1 MAYFGSVKLTIILV
15 KFTTKNN
22 YNISSKISINTMTG
36 NMKFKLTFF
45 TFIAFCTITMAQGG
59 AKFKVVLDPG
69 HGGKDYGAIYHDF
82 IEKNIA
88 LNVALKVGKLLDRD
102 SSVDVIFTRKTD
114 VFIPL
119 DERPE
124 IANKAKANVFVSI
137 HCNGEAKK
145 TAFGTE
151 TFIFDSTKSA
161 SNLEV
166 AKKENDVINLEKD
179 NKIKYGGFDPSKPE
193 TIVGIGILQEA
204 YRDQSIDLASRV
216 EENFTDDLKRNKRG
230 VKRAPFWVL
239 HKTAMPS
246 ILIEL
251 GFLSYKP
258 EGEYLNSE
266 SGQDELAEAIAK
278 AIIGYKKEY
287 FGGSSYEP
295 SNNEPVV
302 KTPSKAKDD
311 DKPVKSTAAE
321 PATPSKSVIF
331 KVQIAASGKTLELV
345 PSNFNGL
352 KNITKDASTSVIKYY
367 YGETG
372 EYTDAK
378 QLLKEARDK
387 GYSSAFIVPFKD
399 GKRIKIEEA
408 LKKD

>member
-1 MAYFGSVKLTIILV
+1 MRVDMKL
-15 KFTTKNN
+15 
-22 YNISSKISINTMTG
+22 
-36 NMKFKLTFF
+36 KLAFF
-45 TFIAFCTITMAQGG
+45 TFIAFCSLTSAQNGS
-59 AKFKVVLDPG
+59 KFKVVLDPG

-88 LNVALKVGKLLDRD
+88 LNVALKVGKILEKDQ
-102 SSVDVIFTRKTD
+102 SVDVVFTRKTD
-114 VFIPL
+114 VFIEL
-119 DERPE
+119 AERPE
-124 IANKAKANVFVSI
+124 IANKAKANIFVSI

-145 TAFGTE
+145 VAFETE

-166 AKKENDVINLEKD
+166 AKKENEVINLEKD
-179 NKIKYGGFDPSKPE
+179 HKVKYAGFNPDSPE
-193 TIVGIGILQEA
+193 SIVGITIQQEA
-204 YRDQSIDLASRV
+204 YRDQSIDLASRI
-216 EENFTDDLKRNKRG
+216 EENFTDDLKRKKRG

-258 EGEYLNSE
+258 EGEYLNSD

-278 AIIGYKKEY
+278 AILSYKKEY
-287 FGGSSYEP
+287 FAGGSSVADNDYKEP
-295 SNNEPVV
+295 VEKNEP
-302 KTPSKAKDD
+302 KSKAE
-311 DKPVKSTAAE
+311 DKPVKNTPAVAASSSDD
-321 PATPSKSVIF
+321 PIF

-352 KNITKDASTSVIKYY
+352 KNISKDASSSVIKYY
-367 YGETG
+367 YGETTSYN
-372 EYTDAK
+372 EAK
-378 QLLKEARDK
+378 TLLAEAKAK
-387 GYSSAFIVPFKD
+387 GYTSAFIVPFKD

-408 LKKD
+408 LKKN

>member
-1 MAYFGSVKLTIILV
+1 MKGDMKL
-15 KFTTKNN
+15 
-22 YNISSKISINTMTG
+22 
-36 NMKFKLTFF
+36 KLALFA
-45 TFIAFCTITMAQGG
+45 FIAFCGLTQAQNGS
-59 AKFKVVLDPG
+59 KFKVVLDPG

-88 LNVALKVGKLLDRD
+88 LNVALKVGKILEKDA
-102 SSVDVIFTRKTD
+102 SVDVIFTRKTD
-114 VFIPL
+114 VFIEL
-119 DERPE
+119 SERPE

-137 HCNGEAKK
+137 HCNGEKNK
-145 TAFGTE
+145 VAFGTE
-151 TFIFDSTKSA
+151 TFVFDSTKSA

-166 AKKENDVINLEKD
+166 AKTENEVINLEKD
-179 NKIKYGGFDPSKPE
+179 HKIKYGGFNPNSPE
-193 TIVGIGILQEA
+193 SIVGITIQQEA
-204 YRDQSIDLASRV
+204 YRDQSIDLASRI
-216 EENFTDDLKRNKRG
+216 EENFTDDLKRKKRG

-266 SGQDELAEAIAK
+266 EGQDQLAEAIAK
-278 AIIGYKKEY
+278 AIISYKREY
-287 FGGSSYEP
+287 FVAGSGVA
-295 SNNEPVV
+295 NNDYKEPVE
-302 KTPSKAKDD
+302 KPAAKPKDN
-311 DKPVKSTAAE
+311 DKPVKNTPAPAPASGGE
-321 PATPSKSVIF
+321 PIF

-352 KNITKDASTSVIKYY
+352 KNISKDASSSVIKYF
-367 YGETG
+367 YGETTS
-372 EYTDAK
+372 YTEAK
-378 QLLKEARDK
+378 TLLAEAKAK

-408 LKKD
+408 LKKK

>member
-1 MAYFGSVKLTIILV
+1 MKL
-15 KFTTKNN
+15 
-22 YNISSKISINTMTG
+22 
-36 NMKFKLTFF
+36 KLAFLAI
-45 TFIAFCTITMAQGG
+45 IAFSSLSQAQSSS
-59 AKFKVVLDPG
+59 KFKVVLDAG

-88 LNVALKVGKLLDRD
+88 LNVSLKVGKLLEKDP
-102 SSVDVIFTRKTD
+102 SVDVIYTRKTD
-114 VFIPL
+114 VFIEL
-119 DERPE
+119 SERPE

-137 HCNGEAKK
+137 HCNGESKK
-145 TAFGTE
+145 VAFGTE
-151 TFIFDSTKSA
+151 TFVFDSTKSA

-166 AKKENDVINLEKD
+166 AKKENDVIYLEKD
-179 NKIKYGGFDPSKPE
+179 RQLKYGGFDPKSPE
-193 TIVGIGILQEA
+193 SIVGLTIQQEA
-204 YRDQSIDLASRV
+204 YRDQSIDLASRI
-216 EENFTDDLKRNKRG
+216 EENFTDDLKRKKRG

-278 AIIGYKKEY
+278 AIIAYKREY
-287 FGGSSYEP
+287 FISGSS
-295 SNNEPVV
+295 SNNNDYSEPVV
-302 KTPSKAKDD
+302 KNDTKLKDD
-311 DKPVKSTAAE
+311 DKPVKPSTPVVASN
-321 PATPSKSVIF
+321 SKEVIF

-352 KNITKDASTSVIKYY
+352 KNITKDASSSVIKYY
-367 YGETG
+367 YGETT
-372 EYTDAK
+372 EYSDAK
-378 QLLKEARDK
+378 TLLKEAKDK

-408 LKKD
+408 LKK

>member
-1 MAYFGSVKLTIILV
+1 MKGDMKL
-15 KFTTKNN
+15 
-22 YNISSKISINTMTG
+22 
-36 NMKFKLTFF
+36 KLALFA
-45 TFIAFCTITMAQGG
+45 FIAFCSLAHAQNGS
-59 AKFKVVLDPG
+59 KFKVVLDPG

-88 LNVALKVGKLLDRD
+88 LNVALKVGKLLEKDA
-102 SSVDVIFTRKTD
+102 SVDVIYTRKTD
-114 VFIPL
+114 VFIEL
-119 DERPE
+119 RERPE

-137 HCNGEAKK
+137 HCNGEKNK
-145 TAFGTE
+145 VAFGTE
-151 TFIFDSTKSA
+151 TFVFDSTKSA

-166 AKKENDVINLEKD
+166 AKKENEVINLEKD
-179 NKIKYGGFDPSKPE
+179 HKIKYGGFNPE
-193 TIVGIGILQEA
+193 LPESIVGITIQQEA
-204 YRDQSIDLASRV
+204 YRDQSIDLASRI
-216 EENFTDDLKRNKRG
+216 EENFTDDLKRKKRG

-266 SGQDELAEAIAK
+266 EGQDELAEAITK
-278 AIIGYKKEY
+278 AILGYKREY
-287 FGGSSYEP
+287 FVAGGAADNDYK
-295 SNNEPVV
+295 EPVE
-302 KTPSKAKDD
+302 KNDTKNKND
-311 DKPVKSTAAE
+311 DKTVKNTPAPVKAVSDE
-321 PATPSKSVIF
+321 PIF

-352 KNITKDASTSVIKYY
+352 RNISKDASSSVIKYY
-367 YGETG
+367 YGETTS
-372 EYTDAK
+372 YTEAK
-378 QLLKEARDK
+378 TLLTEAKAK

-408 LKKD
+408 LKKN

>member
-1 MAYFGSVKLTIILV
+1 MRGDMKL
-15 KFTTKNN
+15 
-22 YNISSKISINTMTG
+22 
-36 NMKFKLTFF
+36 KLALF
-45 TFIAFCTITMAQGG
+45 TFIAFCGLTQAQNGS
-59 AKFKVVLDPG
+59 KFKVVLDPG

-88 LNVALKVGKLLDRD
+88 LNVALKVGKILEKDA
-102 SSVDVIFTRKTD
+102 SVDVIFTRKTD
-114 VFIPL
+114 VFIEL
-119 DERPE
+119 SERPE

-137 HCNGEAKK
+137 HCNGEKNK
-145 TAFGTE
+145 VAFGTE
-151 TFIFDSTKSA
+151 TFVFDSTKSA

-166 AKKENDVINLEKD
+166 AKKENEVINLEKD
-179 NKIKYGGFDPSKPE
+179 HKIKYGGFNPE
-193 TIVGIGILQEA
+193 SPESIVGITIQQEA
-204 YRDQSIDLASRV
+204 YRDQSIDLASRI
-216 EENFTDDLKRNKRG
+216 EENFTDDLKRKKRG

-266 SGQDELAEAIAK
+266 EGQDQLAEAIAK
-278 AIIGYKKEY
+278 AIISYKREY
-287 FGGSSYEP
+287 FVAGSGVADNDYK
-295 SNNEPVV
+295 EPVE
-302 KTPSKAKDD
+302 KPSAKPKDN
-311 DKPVKSTAAE
+311 DKPVKNTPA
-321 PATPSKSVIF
+321 PATTSGGEPVF

-352 KNITKDASTSVIKYY
+352 KNISKDASASVIKYF
-367 YGETG
+367 YGETTS
-372 EYTDAK
+372 YTEAK
-378 QLLKEARDK
+378 TLLAEAKAK

-408 LKKD
+408 LKKK

>member
-1 MAYFGSVKLTIILV
+1 MKLKLV
-15 KFTTKNN
+15 
-22 YNISSKISINTMTG
+22 
-36 NMKFKLTFF
+36 FF
-45 TFIAFCTITMAQGG
+45 TFIAFCNVSLAQNSS
-59 AKFKVVLDPG
+59 KFKVVLDPG

-88 LNVALKVGKLLDRD
+88 LNVALKVGKLLEKDA
-102 SSVDVIFTRKTD
+102 SIDVTFTRKTD
-114 VFIPL
+114 IFIEL
-119 DERPE
+119 SERPE

-137 HCNGEAKK
+137 HCNGEMKK
-145 TAFGTE
+145 VAFGTE
-151 TFIFDSTKSA
+151 TFVFDSTKSA

-166 AKKENDVINLEKD
+166 AKKENDVIYLEKD
-179 NKIKYGGFDPSKPE
+179 RQLKYGAFDPKSPE
-193 TIVGIGILQEA
+193 SIVGLTIQQEL
-204 YRDQSIDLASRV
+204 YRDQSIDLASRI
-216 EENFTDDLKRNKRG
+216 EENFTDELKRKKRG

-266 SGQDELAEAIAK
+266 AGQDEMAEAIAK

-287 FGGSSYEP
+287 FASGTA
-295 SNNEPVV
+295 SNNDYSEPVI
-302 KTPSKAKDD
+302 KQDTRSKDDEKPSKITPVVAPTSKD
-311 DKPVKSTAAE
+311 
-321 PATPSKSVIF
+321 VIF

-352 KNITKDASTSVIKYY
+352 KNISKDASTSVIKYY
-367 YGETG
+367 YGETTD
-372 EYTDAK
+372 YNDAK
-378 QLLKEARDK
+378 TLLKEAKDK

-399 GKRIKIEEA
+399 GKKIKIEEA
-408 LKKD
+408 LKR